1 MWRPAP
7 GKLHLLAMLSACQ
20 LAKADI
26 VGDVHANKQEKRAGA
41 SGARAFF
48 GKTLARSS
56 KARYD
61 AASLRT

>member
-1 MWRPAP
+1 
-7 GKLHLLAMLSACQ
+7 MLSACP
-20 LAKADI
+20 LVKAVIVEDVYAK
-26 VGDVHANKQEKRAGA
+26 KQEKRAA
-41 SGARAFF
+41 PSRARAFF

>member
-1 MWRPAP
+1 MCPPAP
-7 GKLHLLAMLSACQ
+7 GKLHLLAMLSACP
-20 LAKADI
+20 LVKAVIVEDVYAK
-26 VGDVHANKQEKRAGA
+26 KQEKRAA
-41 SGARAFF
+41 PSRARAFF

>member
-1 MWRPAP
+1 MWPPAP
-7 GKLHLLAMLSACQ
+7 GKLHLLAMLSACR
-20 LAKADI
+20 LVKAAI
-26 VGDVHANKQEKRAGA
+26 VGDVHANKQEKRAA
-41 SGARAFF
+41 SNCASAFF